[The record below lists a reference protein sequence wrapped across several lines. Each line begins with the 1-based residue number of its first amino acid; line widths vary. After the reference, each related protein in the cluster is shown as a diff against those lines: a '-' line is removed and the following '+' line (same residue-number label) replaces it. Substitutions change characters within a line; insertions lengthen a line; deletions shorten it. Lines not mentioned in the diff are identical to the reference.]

1 MPVNDALNE
10 VFTIQSMNLSV
21 LSTLEQYLSIS
32 ILEQNNDND
41 NNINLLKRLS
51 KKLTPPPVQIEQV
64 VIERR
69 KQEGPNARAAHREA
83 RSKTAVVVEIVRDYH
98 NRGHIAQGEAKP
110 RDQTKRHQEDVDWIG
125 ERG

>member
-10 VFTIQSMNLSV
+10 VFTIQSMILSV
-21 LSTLEQYLSIS
+21 QFTLEQYLS

-51 KKLTPPPVQIEQV
+51 KTLTSPPVQIEQV

-83 RSKTAVVVEIVRDYH
+83 RSKAAVVVKIVRDYH

-110 RDQTKRHQEDVDWIG
+110 RDQTKRHQEDIDWIG
-125 ERG
+125 ERW

>member
-1 MPVNDALNE
+1 MLAAGGIVLATEQSGAAGLLELSPLGLSFRPGPSQVPHEGPANAQVEEEAGQNE
-10 VFTIQSMNLSV
+10 
-21 LSTLEQYLSIS
+21 
-32 ILEQNNDND
+32 
-41 NNINLLKRLS
+41 RGP
-51 KKLTPPPVQIEQV
+51 PPPVQIEQV

-110 RDQTKRHQEDVDWIG
+110 RDQTKRHQEDVD
-125 ERG
+125 